1 MDNNF
6 KKLVTFV
13 KNNNEKLRVN
23 DKQKLKIFASE
34 LNRYMQNQIMA
45 KDQTNFELY
54 FGKEK
59 LQEYEERII
68 SLVRE
73 LLMTWVLIEPPSQLN
88 NF

>member
-1 MDNNF
+1 
-6 KKLVTFV
+6 
-13 KNNNEKLRVN
+13 
-23 DKQKLKIFASE
+23 
-34 LNRYMQNQIMA
+34 MQNQIMA

-73 LLMTWVLIEPPSQLN
+73 LLMTWVLIEPPSRLN